1 MFLSS
6 YILIPSL
13 DPFLEE
19 HVPFSKGL
27 TPAICSRMAVF
38 VSRHERVTLITFL
51 LPSDSNLMGEEFV
64 VESYVM
70 ADILD
75 LQRHVF

>member
-1 MFLSS
+1 M
-6 YILIPSL
+6 
-13 DPFLEE
+13 
-19 HVPFSKGL
+19 PFSKGL

-64 VESYVM
+64 VESMSWPTSWTYSAM
-70 ADILD
+70 YSKLILTE
-75 LQRHVF
+75 QIPNSR